1 MLIPGAPK
9 LVAFQQ
15 LGGFPVGGKGC
26 PCLCLIPGESRGLLE
41 LWVRVAVWGFSMGFH
56 LCDEIP
62 QPRRAQ
68 IPMGSPTWELWMH
81 PMGHGHIPW
90 VVDAPCGSWMDYGSI
105 PGVTNV
111 SQGSWIHPRGYECT
125 LWVMDPFHGLWIHS
139 IGYGSIPR
147 VMDAPCR
154 LWIHLSSYGSIPQ
167 IVDPSPRLFPT
178 PFPTKVRPLTFLPLS
193 PFPSLFQPLEQLR
206 SLRLQEL
213 PLLPVQ

>member
-1 MLIPGAPK
+1 MLIPGALK

-62 QPRRAQ
+62 QPWRAQ
-68 IPMGSPTWELWMH
+68 IPTGSPTWELWMH

-90 VVDAPCGSWMDYGSI
+90 VVDAPCGSWIYPMDYGSI
-105 PGVTNV
+105 PGV
-111 SQGSWIHPRGYECT
+111 I
-125 LWVMDPFHGLWIHS
+125 
-139 IGYGSIPR
+139 
-147 VMDAPCR
+147 DAPCE
-154 LWIHLSSYGSIPQ
+154 LWTLFSSYGSIPQ
-167 IVDPSPRLFPT
+167 IVDPSPGLFPT

-193 PFPSLFQPLEQLR
+193 PFPSPFQPLEQLR